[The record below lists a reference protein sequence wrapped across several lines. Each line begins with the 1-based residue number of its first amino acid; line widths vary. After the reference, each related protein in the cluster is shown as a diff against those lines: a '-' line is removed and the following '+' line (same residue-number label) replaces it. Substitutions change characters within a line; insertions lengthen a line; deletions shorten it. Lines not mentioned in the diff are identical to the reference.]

1 MGLFN
6 IFKKKPAPLANEPA
20 AGLQRLENP
29 PELLMFKLLFI
40 DKPELNFNK
49 ILTEAK
55 AYFTNIEGS
64 ENENSF
70 LFSFPGVKIELADA
84 IIDAQCIIA
93 QNENVSLP
101 ETAFQQNWNWQ
112 EANEVANECKYEV
125 LVTDML
131 SRTLEY
137 KQRVNWFMNFL
148 VAVTRATKPDSV
160 YSFHGQKIIKPIDL
174 VNNWD
179 SAEKQILYSLCNVR
193 LYNISDSA
201 KKELLMDTVGL
212 HSLGLPDFQ
221 VRFVDF
227 EASEV
232 AGLLWNYAYYIYD
245 YGDVIEN
252 GNTLEGTIAGTNW
265 KCERTVSPLD
275 PERVIINVQP
285 N

>member
-6 IFKKKPAPLANEPA
+6 IFKKKTALPANEPEA
-20 AGLQRLENP
+20 ELERLENF

-40 DKPELNFNK
+40 NKPELNINK

-55 AYFTNIEGS
+55 TYFTNIEGS
-64 ENENSF
+64 ENEGSL
-70 LFSFPGVKIELADA
+70 LFSFPGIKIEFADA
-84 IIDAQCIIA
+84 IIDAQCVIA
-93 QNENVSLP
+93 QNENISLP

-112 EANEVANECKYEV
+112 EANDVAAECKYEV

-131 SRTLEY
+131 SRMLEY

-148 VAVTRATKPDSV
+148 VAVTRATKPDAV
-160 YSFHGQKIIKPIDL
+160 YSFHSQKIIKPADL
-174 VNNWD
+174 ISNWD
-179 SAEKQILYSLCNVR
+179 SVEKQALYSICNVR

-221 VRFVDF
+221 IRFVDF
-227 EASEV
+227 EANEI

-252 GNTLEGTIAGTNW
+252 GNTLEGTTTGTKW
-265 KCERTVSPLD
+265 KCERIVSPLN
-275 PERVIINVQP
+275 PERVIISVLP